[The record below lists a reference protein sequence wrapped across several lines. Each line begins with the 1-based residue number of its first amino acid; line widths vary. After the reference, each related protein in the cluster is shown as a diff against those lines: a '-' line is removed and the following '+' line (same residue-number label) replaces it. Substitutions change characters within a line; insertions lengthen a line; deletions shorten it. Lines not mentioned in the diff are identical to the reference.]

1 MGCAI
6 CDSSIVDNPR
16 YPNMVCAGCQI
27 CLTDKNGRQVV
38 FFNES
43 MSGGLASHYV
53 DTEEPYNSKQCF
65 INNIKCEA
73 KEGRFGGIIIEK
85 TI

>member
-1 MGCAI
+1 M
-6 CDSSIVDNPR
+6 VDNPR
-16 YPNMVCAGCQI
+16 YPNMVCTACQVFI
-27 CLTDKNGRQVV
+27 TDENNRQIE

-43 MSGGLASHYV
+43 ISGGIIGIYKI
-53 DTEEPYNSKQCF
+53 TGEPYNSTQCF

-73 KEGRFGGIIIEK
+73 KEGRFGGIVIEK